1 VLRELSTAQTVPLTE
16 ASQRSCETRNK
27 VAADWDV
34 LEKGPST
41 VKVEGKLWRE
51 PEKVK
56 SKENSSPHGKSLQT
70 HKDQLRR

>member
-1 VLRELSTAQTVPLTE
+1 
-16 ASQRSCETRNK
+16 